1 MTQLEI
7 RELMDKLIKQNEEI
21 QKKADE
27 EKRALTTEELETIT
41 ANNEKLTELQVRD
54 QAANFKSYTGMPII
68 NVKKRN
74 EEKLQFSMMKA
85 IRDVL
90 NNRKPDDFSREIYEQ
105 GDREFR
111 YAGCSATGSII
122 IPSELRANILAGT
135 PTAGQE
141 IVAENKQAIL
151 PPLTDRLIFAQAGA
165 TYLQNL
171 TGTVS
176 IPSYAGTTVGWKTE
190 VAEADDGGGAFDEV
204 ILAPK
209 RLTAYIDV
217 SKLFLI
223 QDGVGAERLL
233 LDNIVNA
240 VARKLE
246 STILGTATVSATQP
260 SGIGYKLNVSND
272 GGVASIVPDWISM
285 VAMETRV
292 DAGNALQRNLAYITN
307 SFGRGLLKSTAKG
320 ESSDDIMLMTGNEL
334 NGYPVLVTNSCP
346 TNAGSGTDGNLIV
359 FANWA
364 DLVIGQW
371 GGYDITV
378 DPFSRANYGQVRIV
392 INSYFDA
399 KGLRG
404 STGSGSTLDEYA
416 ISFAAEAIKA
426 AE

>member
-1 MTQLEI
+1 M
-7 RELMDKLIKQNEEI
+7 
-21 QKKADE
+21 
-27 EKRALTTEELETIT
+27 
-41 ANNEKLTELQVRD
+41 
-54 QAANFKSYTGMPII
+54 
-68 NVKKRN
+68 
-74 EEKLQFSMMKA
+74 
-85 IRDVL
+85 L

-151 PPLTDRLIFAQAGA
+151 PPLTDRPIFAQAGA

-176 IPSYAGTTVGWKTE
+176 IPSYAGTAVGWKTE
-190 VAEADDGGGAFDEV
+190 VAPADDGGGAFNEV

-246 STILGTATVSATQP
+246 STILRLS
-260 SGIGYKLNVSND
+260 
-272 GGVASIVPDWISM
+272 
-285 VAMETRV
+285 
-292 DAGNALQRNLAYITN
+292 
-307 SFGRGLLKSTAKG
+307 
-320 ESSDDIMLMTGNEL
+320 
-334 NGYPVLVTNSCP
+334 
-346 TNAGSGTDGNLIV
+346 
-359 FANWA
+359 
-364 DLVIGQW
+364 
-371 GGYDITV
+371 
-378 DPFSRANYGQVRIV
+378 
-392 INSYFDA
+392 
-399 KGLRG
+399 
-404 STGSGSTLDEYA
+404 
-416 ISFAAEAIKA
+416 
-426 AE
+426 